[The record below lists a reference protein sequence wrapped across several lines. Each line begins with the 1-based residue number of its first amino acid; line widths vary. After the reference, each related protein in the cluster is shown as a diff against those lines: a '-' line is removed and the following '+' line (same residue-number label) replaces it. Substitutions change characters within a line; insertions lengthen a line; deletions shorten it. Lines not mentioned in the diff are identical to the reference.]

1 MTNLKDANGYGF
13 PDESCLCFPQG
24 PSLLCD
30 GANEEA
36 GLGRELVQPASLS
49 PRRPS
54 ASGSGAQHCSSL
66 DRRVHFMLTEHVT
79 SVRTTIV
86 KSSKHLQYHCTT
98 TRCQDLIPVVKHGK
112 HKVLAVALA
121 LKSSDAIHP
130 RVFVSRPQRKI
141 F

>member
-1 MTNLKDANGYGF
+1 
-13 PDESCLCFPQG
+13 
-24 PSLLCD
+24 
-30 GANEEA
+30 
-36 GLGRELVQPASLS
+36 
-49 PRRPS
+49 
-54 ASGSGAQHCSSL
+54 
-66 DRRVHFMLTEHVT
+66 MLTEHVT

-86 KSSKHLQYHCTT
+86 RSSKHLQYHCTT
-98 TRCQDLIPVVKHGK
+98 TRCQDRDGTERDLSDLIPVVKHGK